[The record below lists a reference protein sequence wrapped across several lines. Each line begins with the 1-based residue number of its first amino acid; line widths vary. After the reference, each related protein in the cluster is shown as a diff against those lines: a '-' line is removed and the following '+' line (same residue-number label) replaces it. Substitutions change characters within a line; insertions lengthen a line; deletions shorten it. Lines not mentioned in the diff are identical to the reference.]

1 MKKIFLTAAAAF
13 LLLQSA
19 FAQTTPKKDT
29 TGYESRKLKLEEINL
44 VSSYY
49 TQDGNN
55 AAVTGGI
62 GSQKLTDIANVFD
75 VKLTKY
81 DSKSRKHTF
90 GLEVGV
96 DHYTSASSD
105 KIDLQANSSASHAD
119 TRLYPSLN
127 WNVENEK
134 KGTTLALGLSS
145 SSEFDYQSFGGNIAF
160 SAKTKDRS
168 GEFTAKFQT
177 YLDQVSLILPVELR
191 TAVGGRDHDNYATS
205 ARNTFAGSLSYS
217 QIINE
222 RFQLMFLAD
231 VVQQNGYLSLP
242 FHRVY
247 FKDGTVHQE
256 NLPNSR
262 FKIPLGFRANYFIG
276 DNFIVKTYYRYYTD
290 NWGLKSNTA
299 EVEVPIK
306 INSFFSLSPFYRYYT
321 QTAAKYF
328 APYQT
333 HTAADQYYNSN
344 YDLSKFN
351 SNFYG
356 AGIRIAPPKGVL
368 GLQHLSM
375 VELRYG
381 HYTKNINMSSDIVSL
396 NIKYK

>member
-1 MKKIFLTAAAAF
+1 MKKIFLTAATAF
-13 LLLQSA
+13 LLLHAA
-19 FAQTTPKKDT
+19 FAQNVPKKDT

-81 DSKSRKHTF
+81 DSKQRKHTF
-90 GLEVGV
+90 GLEVGI

-119 TRLYPSLN
+119 TRLYPSLS
-127 WNVENEK
+127 WSVENEK

-160 SAKTKDRS
+160 STKTKDRS

-177 YLDQVSLILPVELR
+177 YLDQVTLIQPVELR
-191 TAVGGRDHDNYATS
+191 IGNNGHDQYGSAT
-205 ARNTFAGSLSYS
+205 RNTFAGSLSYS

-222 RFQLMFLAD
+222 RLQLMFLAD
-231 VVQQNGYLSLP
+231 IVQQNGYLSLP

-247 FKDGTVHQE
+247 FHDGTVHQE
-256 NLPNSR
+256 NLPDSR

-276 DNFIVKTYYRYYTD
+276 DNLIVKTYYRYYTD

-299 EVEVPIK
+299 EVELPIK
-306 INSFFSLSPFYRYYT
+306 FNAFFSLSPFYRYYT

-333 HTAADQYYNSN
+333 HTIADQYYNSN

-356 AGIRIAPPKGVL
+356 AGIRFAPPKGIL

-375 VELRYG
+375 LELRYG
-381 HYTKNINMSSDIVSL
+381 HYTKNINMSSDIISL

>member
-1 MKKIFLTAAAAF
+1 MKKIFLTAATAF
-13 LLLQSA
+13 LLLHSA
-19 FAQTTPKKDT
+19 FAQNLPKKDT

-81 DSKSRKHTF
+81 DSKLRKHTF
-90 GLEVGV
+90 GLEVGI

-119 TRLYPSLN
+119 TRLYPSLS
-127 WNVENEK
+127 WSIENEK
-134 KGTTLALGLSS
+134 KGTTLAVGLSS

-160 SAKTKDRS
+160 STKTKDRS

-177 YLDQVSLILPVELR
+177 YLDQVTLIQPVELR
-191 TAVGGRDHDNYATS
+191 TGNNGHDQYGTAS
-205 ARNTFAGSLSYS
+205 RNTFAGSLSYS

-222 RFQLMFLAD
+222 RLQLMLLAD
-231 VVQQNGYLSLP
+231 IVQQNGYLSLP

-276 DNFIVKTYYRYYTD
+276 DNLIVKTYYRYYTD

-299 EVEVPIK
+299 EVELPIK
-306 INSFFSLSPFYRYYT
+306 FNAFFSLSPFYRYYT

-333 HTAADQYYNSN
+333 HTIADQYYNSN

-356 AGIRIAPPKGVL
+356 AGIRFAPPKGVL

-375 VELRYG
+375 LELRYG
-381 HYTKNINMSSDIVSL
+381 HYSKNINMSSDIISL

>member
-1 MKKIFLTAAAAF
+1 MKKIFLTAAAVFA
-13 LLLQSA
+13 LLHS
-19 FAQTTPKKDT
+19 FAQTTPKDS
-29 TGYESRKLKLEEINL
+29 TGFQSRKLKLDEVNL

-75 VKLTKY
+75 VKMVKY
-81 DSKSRKHTF
+81 DAKSRKHTF
-90 GLEVGV
+90 GLEVGI

-105 KIDLQANSSASHAD
+105 MIDLQANSSASHAD
-119 TRLYPSLN
+119 TRIYPSLS
-127 WNVENEK
+127 WSIENEN
-134 KGTTLALGLSS
+134 KGTILAFGLSS
-145 SSEFDYQSFGGNIAF
+145 STEFDYQSFGGNVSF
-160 SAKTKDRS
+160 STKTKDKS
-168 GEFTAKFQT
+168 GEFTAKLQT
-177 YLDQVSLILPVELR
+177 YLDQVTLIQPIELR
-191 TAVGGRDHDNYATS
+191 TNTMDHEQYGSA

-222 RFQLMFLAD
+222 RFQVMLLAD

-247 FKDGTVHQE
+247 FKDNTVHQE
-256 NLPNSR
+256 NLPDSR
-262 FKIPLGFRANYFIG
+262 LKIPLGFRANYFIG
-276 DNFIVKTYYRYYTD
+276 NNLIIKTYYRYYTD
-290 NWGLKSNTA
+290 NWGLKSHTA
-299 EVEVPIK
+299 DIEVPIK
-306 INSFFSLSPFYRYYT
+306 INSFFSISPFYRYYT

-328 APYQT
+328 APFQT

-351 SNFYG
+351 SDFYG
-356 AGIRIAPPKGVL
+356 AGIRFAPPKGVL
-368 GLQHLSM
+368 GMQHFSM
-375 VELRYG
+375 LEIRYG
-381 HYTKNINMSSDIVSL
+381 HYAKNINMSSDIISL